1 MSELFANAAP
11 LARGQTLSDQA
22 TEALRRYVVN
32 GDWPVGSM
40 LPSEAALSQK
50 LDVSRSVIREAVS
63 RLKAEG
69 LLASHQGRGAFVS
82 SNRSRMGFAIDER
95 DVDNRRKLAQ
105 ILELRLGVEI
115 EAAAIAALRRDDD
128 DLEQIHAAVAAFSAV
143 QMFGPEQVRAGV
155 DADLQFH
162 RAICVATQNDYYLG
176 LFNYLS
182 ASLRETIEAGRNRS
196 VQRGGDSREAAE
208 EHRAVA
214 EAIKAQ
220 DSLAARKLMRKH
232 LELSSARL
240 LGHLRNDE
248 VRE

>member
-1 MSELFANAAP
+1 MSDLFENAAP

-82 SNRSRMGFAIDER
+82 SNRSRMGFSIDEQ

-115 EAAAIAALRRDDD
+115 EAAAIAAIRRDNA
-128 DLEQIHAAVAAFSAV
+128 DLEQIHAAVSAFAAV
-143 QMFGPEQVRAGV
+143 QKFGPEQVRAGV

-196 VQRGGDSREAAE
+196 VERGGDSREAAE

-214 EAIKAQ
+214 EAIEAQ

-240 LGHLRNDE
+240 LGHLWNSED
-248 VRE
+248 RE

>member
-1 MSELFANAAP
+1 MSDLFENAAP

-22 TEALRRYVVN
+22 TEALRRHVVN

-82 SNRSRMGFAIDER
+82 SNRSRMGFSIDEQ

-115 EAAAIAALRRDDD
+115 EAAAIAAIRRDNA
-128 DLEQIHAAVAAFSAV
+128 DLEQIHAAVSAFAAV
-143 QMFGPEQVRAGV
+143 QKFGPEQVRAGV

-196 VQRGGDSREAAE
+196 VERGGDSREAAE

-214 EAIKAQ
+214 KAIEAQ

-240 LGHLRNDE
+240 LGHLWNSED
-248 VRE
+248 RE